1 MDNPAIPPPPTPEQA
16 AAMAAAAEKLNI
28 EVWTL
33 LAFGIL
39 VTMLRTYARVKA
51 VGFKGLQPDDYLVWV
66 AVTFYAFE
74 SALAYSVGEYAMGMA
89 NNGMTDAHRAA
100 LPVDS
105 QEYHL
110 RVVGSVIQLSGWSV
124 YSVLLWS
131 LKASWL
137 VFYLRLTEGLGRSYR
152 IRIYIGFGLV
162 LTTWMV
168 VLLNLFLSCRPFK
181 RYWQI
186 NPDPG
191 NICQPAVSNAIIWV
205 YWTCNVT
212 TDLYLLSIPL
222 PLLWSS
228 RLQRWKKLSLMFLF
242 SGGLLIVVFATLR
255 CVIIVTDPE
264 NGAQLAGSWAVRET
278 FVAIVTTSLPL
289 VFTLVKGWLGPLV
302 TRVSTARSSQ
312 KDSKHTPRV
321 IATFGG
327 GNNSWRGRGPPT
339 ANPITNFTM
348 NESEEHIVYEM
359 KHMPDGPLQRPAD
372 NSIQKSVQVSLD
384 REERRQQHHPMP
396 SGDGSNMASD
406 PRWEQAQ
413 TGHSAFIQGRNMSM
427 SPGNYR
433 H

>member
-1 MDNPAIPPPPTPEQA
+1 
-16 AAMAAAAEKLNI
+16 
-28 EVWTL
+28 
-33 LAFGIL
+33 
-39 VTMLRTYARVKA
+39 
-51 VGFKGLQPDDYLVWV
+51 
-66 AVTFYAFE
+66 
-74 SALAYSVGEYAMGMA
+74 
-89 NNGMTDAHRAA
+89 
-100 LPVDS
+100 
-105 QEYHL
+105 
-110 RVVGSVIQLSGWSV
+110 
-124 YSVLLWS
+124 
-131 LKASWL
+131 
-137 VFYLRLTEGLGRSYR
+137 
-152 IRIYIGFGLV
+152 
-162 LTTWMV
+162 
-168 VLLNLFLSCRPFK
+168 
-181 RYWQI
+181 
-186 NPDPG
+186 
-191 NICQPAVSNAIIWV
+191 
-205 YWTCNVT
+205 
-212 TDLYLLSIPL
+212 
-222 PLLWSS
+222 
-228 RLQRWKKLSLMFLF
+228 MFLF

-327 GNNSWRGRGPPT
+327 GNSSWRGRGPPT

-384 REERRQQHHPMP
+384 REERRQQHPMP
-396 SGDGSNMASD
+396 SNDGSNMASD